1 MKRGFPLAGLLR
13 IRGIQQRTAAAHLS
27 RAAMEQ
33 QRTETRDRQVRAA
46 LTASADTPGDVRT
59 LAALAASRV
68 AARSLLTDLDS
79 LRRAQRDEVDAARAR
94 LTEAR
99 RAEQG
104 IERLGEAFHERERAR
119 RDAAEQAVLDEI
131 ALRSASPDPLAA
143 PKAPLPAPSP
153 PLAAPS
159 PPSGPRSPEGAS

>member
-13 IRGIQQRTAAAHLS
+13 IRGIQQRAAAAHLS

-33 QRTETRDRQVRAA
+33 QRTEARDRHVRAA

-68 AARSLLTDLDS
+68 AARSLLTDLDA
-79 LRRAQRDEVDAARAR
+79 LRRAQRDEVDAARTR
-94 LTEAR
+94 LTESR

-104 IERLGEAFHERERAR
+104 IERLAEAFHERERAR

-131 ALRSASPDPLAA
+131 ALRSASPDPLAV
-143 PKAPLPAPSP
+143 PGVS
-153 PLAAPS
+153 
-159 PPSGPRSPEGAS
+159 EGAS

>member
-13 IRGIQQRTAAAHLS
+13 IRGIQQRAAAAHLS

-33 QRTETRDRQVRAA
+33 QRTEARDRQLRAA
-46 LTASADTPGDVRT
+46 LTTSADTPGDVRT

-68 AARSLLTDLDS
+68 AARSLLTDLDT
-79 LRRAQRDEVDAARAR
+79 LRSAQRDEVDAARAR
-94 LTEAR
+94 FTDAR

-104 IERLGEAFHERERAR
+104 IDRLADAFHDRERAR

-131 ALRSASPDPLAA
+131 ALRSTADDY
-143 PKAPLPAPSP
+143 PAPD
-153 PLAAPS
+153 APEET
-159 PPSGPRSPEGAS
+159 P